1 MASKTRA
8 IKRVAKKTD
17 RTLGSMIDYSQNS
30 IQKAIA
36 KLEKRIMD
44 MAADLNTARGRLVS
58 TGTNLKL
65 AQSMHGQLTGLFD
78 EIYGDS
84 VRTSLA
90 GFDDIY
96 GLVRSSFSELG
107 IVTKFT
113 GVDKDVLKTL
123 KNASYAQFEAYGDE
137 AISRL
142 SQGLY
147 NHVLA
152 GSPMSELTTII
163 QGIFTGHVD
172 ARGRPMSVYA
182 NQYAF
187 DSVMNTHNQIN
198 LQKAK
203 EAKLDHFLYS
213 GDVISSSRPFCIQH
227 AGYVFSREE
236 IESWDEEDWVGKA
249 GPAMIYRGGY
259 NCRHHWVPVDP
270 EWVPEGEIEVQRV
283 GEPSE
288 EQPTE
293 EPTSP
298 QVALSKGQEQALDFA
313 ATGVESHALDDIDA
327 SRLAERY
334 GYTKEQVL
342 SLSKQFDELPVAIDR
357 KLWPDSK
364 SFQNL
369 LKTGEME
376 NQFTIAAK
384 GGQATSSGALA
395 PFKGQVRDRWESNF
409 TNEIFQ
415 KDPRY
420 LKVKD
425 GAALPLEL
433 AKERPIYGYARDA
446 RAQFT
451 GHTPYGDVSL
461 VMKKDVAKRA
471 TFTLNNSSQFSK
483 SNINYS
489 ICTTKNPSILIEHFL
504 ENASDDIAS
513 YGKAFKNKI
522 IDRMEGRAPLSGF
535 TPTNSRYVESQ
546 IYGGINIGRDVE
558 KIIVHGTKLEY
569 GHILKLGRR
578 WNIPVE
584 FV

>member
-1 MASKTRA
+1 MASKKSS
-8 IKRVAKKTD
+8 IKKVAKKTD
-17 RTLGSMIDYSQNS
+17 RTLGSMIDYSQER

-36 KLEKRIMD
+36 KLENRIID
-44 MAADLNTARGRLVS
+44 MAADLGTARGRLVS

-65 AQSMHGQLTGLFD
+65 AQSKHGQMTGLFD
-78 EIYGDS
+78 DIYGDA
-84 VRTSLA
+84 VRSSIA

-96 GLVRSSFSELG
+96 GLVRSSFGELR
-107 IVTKFT
+107 IATKFT

-123 KNASYAQFEAYGDE
+123 KNASYAQFEAFGDE

-142 SQGLY
+142 SQGVY

-152 GSPMSELTTII
+152 GSPMSELTTVI

-187 DSVMNTHNQIN
+187 DTVMNTHNQIN

-203 EAKLDHFLYS
+203 EAKLENFLYM
-213 GDVISSSRPFCIQH
+213 GDVIKDSRPFCIER
-227 AGYVFSREE
+227 AGYVYSREQ
-236 IESWDEEDWVGKA
+236 IESWDDEDWKGKA

-283 GEPSE
+283 DEHPA
-288 EQPTE
+288 PPPAE

-298 QVALSKGQEQALDFA
+298 PIALSKNQEQALEFA
-313 ATGVESHALDDIDA
+313 KSGGYSGVIEEPEAA
-327 SRLAERY
+327 RLAERY
-334 GYTKEQVL
+334 GYSKEQVL
-342 SLSKQFDELPVAIDR
+342 SLSKQFENIEVAVDR

-369 LKTGEME
+369 MKTGQME

-395 PFKGQVRDRWESNF
+395 PFKGQVRDRWESTF
-409 TNEIFQ
+409 TNGVFE

-420 LKVKD
+420 RKIKK
-425 GAALPLEL
+425 GQALTLEL

-446 RAQFT
+446 RAQFS

-461 VMKKDVAKRA
+461 VMKKGTAQRA
-471 TFTLNNSSQFSK
+471 SFTLNNTSAFNKQ
-483 SNINYS
+483 NIQYN
-489 ICTTKNPSILIEHFL
+489 ICTTKNPSILVDNFL
-504 ENASDDIAS
+504 ENAKDDIAS
-513 YGKAFKNKI
+513 YGKAYRNKV
-522 IDRMEGRAPLSGF
+522 IDQMEGRAPLSGF
-535 TPTNSRYVESQ
+535 TPSHSRYVESQ
-546 IYGGINIGRDVE
+546 IYGGIDMGRDVE
-558 KIIVHGTKLEY
+558 KIIVYGTKETY
-569 GHILKLGRR
+569 RHVIDLGKR

-584 FV
+584 FR